1 MEYVQLNLDDWV
13 QMKQKL
19 RQELIG
25 VKQSFVRIGYALRQI
40 DDQKLYERDG
50 YKSIA
55 EFARAEYGL
64 GKSITSRF
72 MSINKEY
79 SIDGYSERLRP
90 EYAELGRS
98 QLEEMLKLPDSD
110 RQMIQP
116 ETSRED
122 IRELKRFNK
131 TEPAAGEADD
141 LRQVIEK
148 FYYDNPGILNT
159 VFSGEFDE
167 ARISKFSEIVNP
179 AGNRSYKK
187 GLYFMM
193 MYENRVTFK
202 KFGSAPENMT
212 WWEFYQMT
220 VNIFGEM
227 AAGSETWKNYFGE
240 ENDEGDHEDIT
251 DDGTRACEKIPDGTK
266 TADTE
271 TDETREEK
279 PGLSDEKSNIC
290 DGEKTGEE
298 TNRTEDESPAE
309 ESSEKGVAPAQK
321 SAETSVK
328 TGAEGGKKDGD
339 KSAESSTKQEEPQ
352 TKQPDP
358 PTKSEKILAKDE
370 EKQTETPDTIEV
382 PTETKEK
389 EPEKTEETPEVK
401 PEFQQENTDETQIPG
416 QTELVKDFP
425 QYCPPDMN
433 APEQQDQSEVKPAY
447 ATRRL
452 YLSSIDA
459 DTAAEYMGKAMEK
472 AIRNMPG
479 VSFGVLTK
487 ESFWKEF
494 FETEVDRNGDE
505 IECVN

>member
-131 TEPAAGEADD
+131 IEPAAGVADD
-141 LRQVIEK
+141 IKQVIEK
-148 FYYDNPGILNT
+148 FYHDNPNILNT

-202 KFGSAPENMT
+202 KFGSTPENMT

-240 ENDEGDHEDIT
+240 ENNEGDHGDIT
-251 DDGTRACEKIPDGTK
+251 DDGTGACEKIPDGTK
-266 TADTE
+266 TADAG
-271 TDETREEK
+271 TDETEEEK
-279 PGLSDEKSNIC
+279 TGLPDEKSNIY
-290 DGEKTGEE
+290 DGEE
-298 TNRTEDESPAE
+298 TDCTEDESTAE
-309 ESSEKGVAPAQK
+309 KSSEEGVAPAQK
-321 SAETSVK
+321 LAEIPVK
-328 TGAEGGKKDGD
+328 TGAAEGGKDED
-339 KSAESSTKQEEPQ
+339 NNIELA
-352 TKQPDP
+352 TKQPNP
-358 PTKSEKILAKDE
+358 PTKSEELPTENE
-370 EKQTETPDTIEV
+370 EK
-382 PTETKEK
+382 PTETHDTVAIPAETEEK
-389 EPEKTEETPEVK
+389 ESEKAEETTEVK
-401 PEFQQENTDETQIPG
+401 SELQQENTDETQIPG

-425 QYCPPDMN
+425 EYCPPDMN
-433 APEQQDQSEVKPAY
+433 TPEQQDQSEEVKPAY

-452 YLSSIDA
+452 YLSSINA

-494 FETEVDRNGDE
+494 FETEVDRNGAE

>member
-352 TKQPDP
+352 TK
-358 PTKSEKILAKDE
+358 
-370 EKQTETPDTIEV
+370 
-382 PTETKEK
+382 EK

-479 VSFGVLTK
+479 VSFGVLTN

>member
-1 MEYVQLNLDDWV
+1 MEYVQLTLDDWV

-19 RQELIG
+19 KQELIG

-55 EFARAEYGL
+55 EFAQAEYGL

-131 TEPAAGEADD
+131 TEPAAGVADD
-141 LRQVIEK
+141 IKQVIER
-148 FYYDNPGILNT
+148 FYYDNPDILNT

-202 KFGSAPENMT
+202 KFGSTPENMT

-240 ENDEGDHEDIT
+240 EDDEEGDCGGVT
-251 DDGTRACEKIPDGTK
+251 GDGARTCEEISAGNE
-266 TADTE
+266 AVDTG
-271 TDETREEK
+271 TDETRERK
-279 PGLSDEKSNIC
+279 TGLSDKKSDIC
-290 DGEKTGEE
+290 DEEKTGEE
-298 TNRTEDESPAE
+298 TGQAEDESTAKK
-309 ESSEKGVAPAQK
+309 SSEKGVAPAQK
-321 SAETSVK
+321 SVETPVK
-328 TGAEGGKKDGD
+328 TGVVEEEKDKD
-339 KSAESSTKQEEPQ
+339 KNVELA

-358 PTKSEKILAKDE
+358 PTKSEGLPTKDE
-370 EKQTETPDTIEV
+370 EKQTETHDTAAISAE
-382 PTETKEK
+382 TEEK
-389 EPEKTEETPEVK
+389 ELEKTKETPEAK
-401 PEFQQENTDETQIPG
+401 TEFQQKKPDETQIPG
-416 QTELVKDFP
+416 QTELTKDFP
-425 QYCPPDMN
+425 EYCPPSMN
-433 APEQQDQSEVKPAY
+433 PPEQQELPEEVKLAY

-452 YLSSIDA
+452 YISSIDA
-459 DTAAEYMGKAMEK
+459 DTAAEYMGRSMEK

-479 VSFGVLTK
+479 VSFAVLTK
-487 ESFWKEF
+487 EKFWKEF
-494 FETEVDRNGDE
+494 FEVEVDQNGDE